1 MLHSGKMDTAAVL
14 AKLIRVSNSNTQFE
28 FKVNS
33 FLNIIS
39 WELDLE
45 HAVLLTLDNDRKQL
59 QPLRLAD
66 SAFPCLG
73 PVAAFGNIIGRSLSD
88 RQTLLA
94 EKDDLSGLPS
104 DWAAFTASFNAGL
117 MAVAPLVDDKTG
129 YGVLLLLRRAF
140 RALDHNQSLLMEA
153 VANELTIAIKNVK
166 LSTDTRKRLSIMNV
180 LSDLGRSLSSTID
193 VEKVMA
199 MIPQIASGI
208 FQADGCT
215 VNILNEQG
223 RRLVLSSQY
232 GLIPPA
238 YNFERY
244 HSSRSLPSS
253 VASVLS
259 RPAGFSGYLKDDPCA
274 LDLSDAEMTDTIIS
288 CPLNF
293 QGSHQGS
300 ISLFNKLGGQRVHP
314 DIPPRLF
321 DRDYQELLTS
331 MNNMISG
338 ALENAITFR
347 EVESLARTNERIISY
362 LSTLHEISSA
372 MMTTVR
378 YDELV
383 WIITRALTDRQGLS
397 FDQVFILLLEEGEEG
412 RPPTLFSSAFWTY
425 GQSAEEAAPEQ
436 SLGELLK
443 TPSKEEAARML
454 QSGADMRVR
463 VPVFPE
469 SSRLLSRVI
478 IENKAMLG
486 FRAFDDE
493 EDERLKNFGFSVYAA
508 VPMVAKNR
516 EVGVIA
522 VNRSLS
528 CGTLTLSDLRDLT
541 MLANQAG
548 LAIENAR
555 LYDDLEKANRTLSQV
570 RGRLIDAEKAAAQGE
585 MGTQLAHEVRN
596 PLVSIGGFTQ
606 RLLKKMSG
614 DDPLRKY
621 AEVIWEEVSRVN
633 RVLNNIL
640 NYSRNVE
647 GLMREFPLEEKVAE
661 AIGTLKHEM
670 ERLKITLD
678 MSAAPNLPL
687 VSADDSQVMHI
698 VLNIVY
704 NASQAMGPKGGRI
717 HIRLFETLADDE
729 SYVACEITDTGPG
742 IPEAILPNIFTP
754 FYTSKADGTGL
765 GLSIVKKIVDRY
777 HGRIQAANHPAHIPD
792 SGASFIFMFPAVQS
806 DAFNISSPGQE

>member
-1 MLHSGKMDTAAVL
+1 MLHSAKMDTPALL
-14 AKLIRVSNSNTQFE
+14 AKLIRLSNSNTQFE
-28 FKVNS
+28 FKVTN

-45 HAVLLTLDNDRKQL
+45 YAVLLTLDGDYEEL
-59 QPLRLAD
+59 QPFWLAD
-66 SAFPCLG
+66 STLPRLG
-73 PVAAFGNIIGRSLSD
+73 PVSISGNIIGRCLSG

-94 EKDDLSGLPS
+94 DQDDLLGLPH
-104 DWAAFTASFNAGL
+104 DWAAFTAPFNAGL
-117 MAVAPLVDDKTG
+117 MVTPLVDDKTG
-129 YGVLLLLRRAF
+129 YGVLLLLSRTF
-140 RALDHNQSLLMEA
+140 KALDHNQSLLLEA
-153 VANELTIAIKNVK
+153 VANELTIAIKNGK
-166 LSTDTRKRLSIMNV
+166 LVTDIRKRLTVLNV
-180 LSDLGRSLSSTID
+180 LSVLGRTLSSTID

-208 FQADGCT
+208 FLADGCT
-215 VNILNEQG
+215 VNILDEDG

-244 HSSRSLPSS
+244 HSARNLP
-253 VASVLS
+253 ASVSALLS
-259 RPAGFSGYLKDDPCA
+259 RQASFSGYLKEDPHA
-274 LDLSDAEMTDTIIS
+274 LDLSDSEMTDTIIS
-288 CPLNF
+288 CPLIF
-293 QGSHQGS
+293 QGPHKGS
-300 ISLFNKLGGQRVHP
+300 ISLFNKLGGQGTHP

-321 DRDYQELLTS
+321 DRDDLELLFS

-338 ALENAITFR
+338 VLENAITFR
-347 EVESLARTNERIISY
+347 EVEILAQTNEKIISY
-362 LSTLHEISSA
+362 LSILYEISSA

-383 WIITRALTDRQGLS
+383 WIITRALTDRRGLG

-412 RPPTLFSSAFWTY
+412 RHPTLVSSSFWTC
-425 GQSAEEAAPEQ
+425 GQSSEESAPEQ
-436 SLGELLK
+436 TLAEFLK
-443 TPSKEEAARML
+443 TPSKEEAALML
-454 QSGADMRVR
+454 QSGEDIRVR
-463 VPVFPE
+463 IPVFPE
-469 SSRLLSRVI
+469 NPRLLSRVLM
-478 IENKAMLG
+478 EKKAMLG
-486 FRAFDDE
+486 FRSFDAE
-493 EDERLKNFGFSVYAA
+493 QDERLKDFGLKAYAA

-516 EVGVIA
+516 DVGVIA
-522 VNRSLS
+522 VDRSS
-528 CGTLTLSDLRDLT
+528 SGGALTLSDLRDLT

-548 LAIENAR
+548 LAIENTR

-570 RGRLIDAEKAAAQGE
+570 QGRLIEAEKNAAQGE
-585 MGTQLAHEVRN
+585 MGAQLAHEVRN

-606 RLLKKMSG
+606 RLLKKMAAE
-614 DDPLRKY
+614 DPLRKY

-647 GLMREFPLEEKVAE
+647 GLMREFPLEVKVAE

-670 ERLKITLD
+670 ERLKITMD

-698 VLNIVY
+698 VLNIIY

-792 SGASFIFMFPAVQS
+792 SGASFIFMFPSVQS
-806 DAFNISSPGQE
+806 DAFNISSSGQE